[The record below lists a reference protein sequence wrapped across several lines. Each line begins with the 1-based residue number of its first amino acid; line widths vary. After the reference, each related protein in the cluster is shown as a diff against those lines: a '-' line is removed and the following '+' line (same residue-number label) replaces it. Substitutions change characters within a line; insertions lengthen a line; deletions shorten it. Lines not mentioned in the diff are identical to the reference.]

1 MTLQLNV
8 TIKSKCDL
16 LAMIKEESIEL
27 SSGWTVK
34 ENNHFI
40 GMGVTPTKNKDP
52 NKRQEDVIF
61 IGVRRPNAGSMS
73 F

>member
-1 MTLQLNV
+1 
-8 TIKSKCDL
+8 
-16 LAMIKEESIEL
+16 MIKEESIEL

-34 ENNHFI
+34 EDNHFI

-61 IGVRRPNAGSMS
+61 IGVRRPNAGKYEFLRFPSMLLQ
-73 F
+73 FFVQTI

>member
-1 MTLQLNV
+1 
-8 TIKSKCDL
+8 
-16 LAMIKEESIEL
+16 MIKDDWIEL

-34 ENNHFI
+34 EDNHFI
-40 GMGVTPTKNKDP
+40 GIGVTPTKNRDP